1 MTRLLPTYLLLKADG
16 RRVAAV
22 TLDVRASRCVRK
34 SCDCGERDSGAEIIA
49 ADSAIFLVVNI
60 VSSFLIPL
68 NSPPSTTVAEQL
80 SRHID
85 RQARQLFRHASLQAN
100 WLIK

>member
-22 TLDVRASRCVRK
+22 TLDVSASRCVRK

-49 ADSAIFLVVNI
+49 ADSTIFLVVNI
-60 VSSFLIPL
+60 VSSFLILL
-68 NSPPSTTVAEQL
+68 NSPPSTTSQSGSVAT
-80 SRHID
+80 
-85 RQARQLFRHASLQAN
+85 
-100 WLIK
+100 